1 MPEFPT
7 HIALWPCSRY
17 YGFSFSRWAK
27 MPEEFCFLD
36 IPSALQCGRV
46 TGMQQVGLLGHGGFD
61 HTTDSYFL
69 KIEFYFLKIEF
80 LYPTGR
86 SCQYYNMKSIWL
98 CRAHQDNMYTSR
110 MTQKYLFLSE
120 LWVFPC
126 RYIPAKSTI
135 TWFSP

>member
-17 YGFSFSRWAK
+17 YGFLFQDEQNARGVLFSWHSFHTTMW
-27 MPEEFCFLD
+27 
-36 IPSALQCGRV
+36 RV
-46 TGMQQVGLLGHGGFD
+46 TPMQQVGLSGHGRFN

-126 RYIPAKSTI
+126 RYIPLKSTI
-135 TWFSP
+135 TWF